1 MIKIKEQIVDS
12 EEVCEAVLGK
22 VFGEDTMFSL
32 DEYDKYCTLIEE
44 TLMHLKG
51 EN

>member
-1 MIKIKEQIVDS
+1 MIKIREQIVDS

-32 DEYDKYCTLIEE
+32 DEYDKFCSLIEQ
-44 TLMHLKG
+44 TLLYLKG
-51 EN
+51 E